1 MGLSLGEKWS
11 FCVPEDQVILMDIA
25 SNTYVMLPPSLASS
39 FDRLRMHEPLDGR
52 DMPGMAKL
60 LQAGIIAQQEEQ
72 GAILP
77 CSLPVEPTC
86 GFDDRDL
93 SGWSAH
99 DLLQA
104 ILALGR
110 ARYALRR
117 HDLAGILAQIR
128 DRKQSFTGTE
138 VASAHRRARAIAAAF
153 YRLNALVTR
162 YDQCLLR
169 SLAMM
174 RCLLAHRVP
183 ANLVFGVA
191 TRPFRA
197 HCWLQHGGLV
207 LNDTLEGIGNYT
219 PILVV

>member
-1 MGLSLGEKWS
+1 M
-11 FCVPEDQVILMDIA
+11 PEEQVILMDIA
-25 SNTYVMLPPSLASS
+25 SNAYVMLPPSLAAS
-39 FDRLRMHEPLDGR
+39 FDRLCRQEPLDDR
-52 DMPGMAKL
+52 DTQGMAML
-60 LQAGIIAQQEEQ
+60 LQAGIFVQQEEQ

-86 GFDDRDL
+86 GFDERDL
-93 SGWSAH
+93 PGWSAR

-110 ARYALRR
+110 ARYALRQ
-117 HDLAGILAQIR
+117 HDLAGILVRIR
-128 DRKQSFTGTE
+128 DQKESFSGAARPSTD
-138 VASAHRRARAIAAAF
+138 RRARAIAAAF

-174 RCLLAHRVP
+174 HCLLANRVP

>member
-1 MGLSLGEKWS
+1 MGYRLGKNWS

-39 FDRLRMHEPLDGR
+39 FDRLRKQEPLDSR

-60 LQAGIIAQQEEQ
+60 LQAGIIAQQEQQ

-86 GFDDRDL
+86 GFDERDL
-93 SGWSAH
+93 PGWSAR

-110 ARYALRR
+110 AHYALRR

-128 DRKQSFTGTE
+128 DQKESFGGAARPSTD
-138 VASAHRRARAIAAAF
+138 RRARAIAAAF

-197 HCWLQHGGLV
+197 HCWVQHGDLV